1 MLRYPKILIVL
12 AACIACFGGTP
23 SVAAAKRTVCTIT
36 VNSADERDAF
46 RSALPDAQYEFVEL
60 VERGRADWLE
70 SACRQGVQCDML
82 VVSGHFNG
90 NDFFSDQL
98 TVNEYLPVEEMER
111 ASCSNSCPGLFA
123 HLKEVYLFG
132 CTTLSPDV
140 IQGTGGEVARS
151 LVRAGHPPW
160 EAARRADSLKDRY
173 GSSNRDV
180 MRRVFR
186 DVPAIYGFSAVAPLG
201 MTAGPILQR
210 YFHQGIHADVGSGRT
225 NRRLVNA
232 FAAHGMTVTHGVQ
245 RGDPEAAYRAE
256 VCRFVDERAD
266 LAAKLRFAHEI
277 LGRDMAEV
285 RFFLERIE
293 RLVGALSQEA
303 RRGPAVRAALA
314 SIAADAPARNAFLTF
329 ARDSDRADT
338 RARMVQVAHAL
349 GWLGDAEE
357 REEMAALVHALLSV
371 PTIAIADIGLACQL
385 ATGYA
390 LQVDGAF
397 RSGRGA
403 DHAAVRACLGDPD
416 AHAAVLAALVS
427 GQPGDAAAAAMYLQQ
442 RAFTTDELRVA
453 VSRIG
458 ALRDPA
464 AQARAFDVLARHPVR
479 DPAILAA
486 LVDLY
491 PLVNGAHAQRAIAG
505 ILVRNDYRTL
515 DAPQVV
521 ELLRAHRLPS
531 REGGDMVDILIR
543 RLEGASL
550 DDRAAD
556 PRAAPG

>member
-1 MLRYPKILIVL
+1 MNRPSWILL
-12 AACIACFGGTP
+12 ASLICGICWPTL
-23 SVAAAKRTVCTIT
+23 AAAKRTVCTIT
-36 VNSADERDAF
+36 VNSSDERDAF
-46 RSALPDAQYEFVEL
+46 RRALPDSQYQFVEL
-60 VERGRADWLE
+60 VERGRPNWLE
-70 SACRQGVQCDML
+70 SACRKGVQCDVL

-90 NDFFSDQL
+90 KDFFSDQL
-98 TVNEYLPVEEMER
+98 AVDEYLPVEEMER
-111 ASCSNSCPGLFA
+111 ASCSDSCPGLFSG
-123 HLKEVYLFG
+123 LKEVYLFG

-140 IQGTGGEVARS
+140 IERPGGEITRS
-151 LVRAGHPPW
+151 LIRTGYPPW
-160 EAARRADSLKDRY
+160 EAARRAATLKDRH

-186 DVPAIYGFSAVAPLG
+186 DVPAIYGFSSVAPLG

-210 YFHQGIHADVGSGRT
+210 YFHQGNTADVGNGRT
-225 NRRLVNA
+225 NRRLVNG

-245 RGDPEAAYRAE
+245 RGDPESAYRAE

-266 LAAKLRFAHEI
+266 LAEKLRFVHEI

-285 RFFLERIE
+285 RFFLDRIE
-293 RLVGALSQEA
+293 RLVGAVSQEA
-303 RRGPAVRAALA
+303 RRTPAVRAALA
-314 SIAADAPARNAFLTF
+314 SIAADAPARNAFVTF
-329 ARDSDRADT
+329 ARDSDRAET

-349 GWLGDAEE
+349 GWLSDAEE
-357 REEMAALVHALLSV
+357 RDELAALVLDLLRA

-390 LQVDGAF
+390 LQLNEVF

-403 DHAAVRACLGDPD
+403 DHAAIHACLGDAE
-416 AHAAVLAALVS
+416 AHAAVLTALAS
-427 GQPGDAAAAAMYLQQ
+427 GQPGEADAAAMYLQQ
-442 RAFTTDELRVA
+442 RAFTADELRQAVA
-453 VSRIG
+453 RIG

-486 LVDLY
+486 LVELY
-491 PLVNGAHAQRAIAG
+491 PQVNGASAQRAIAG

-515 DAPQVV
+515 DVPQVV

-531 REGGDMVDILIR
+531 REGSDMVDILIR

-550 DDRAAD
+550 EDRVGSQ
-556 PRAAPG
+556 RSTRG